1 MFAFFS
7 NKKREN
13 PVGSS
18 LKYAFCTVNSA
29 LRWLLAD
36 VSKDTSVN
44 IEHMAVNGIRSLR
57 SQEHCRTTE
66 LRWIEPTSSR
76 SLSADE

>member
-36 VSKDTSVN
+36 VSKNTAVN
-44 IEHMAVNGIRSLR
+44 IEHMTVNGI
-57 SQEHCRTTE
+57 
-66 LRWIEPTSSR
+66 
-76 SLSADE
+76 

>member
-13 PVGSS
+13 PAGSS
-18 LKYAFCTVNSA
+18 LKYAFCTINSA

-44 IEHMAVNGIRSLR
+44 IEHMTINGI
-57 SQEHCRTTE
+57 
-66 LRWIEPTSSR
+66 
-76 SLSADE
+76 

>member
-36 VSKDTSVN
+36 VSKDTTVN
-44 IEHMAVNGIRSLR
+44 IEHMTVNGI
-57 SQEHCRTTE
+57 
-66 LRWIEPTSSR
+66 
-76 SLSADE
+76 

>member
-36 VSKDTSVN
+36 VGKDTSVN
-44 IEHMAVNGIRSLR
+44 IEHMTVNGIRSLR
-57 SQEHCRTTE
+57 SQEYCRTTE
-66 LRWIEPTSSR
+66 FRWIEPTSSR